1 VKLDALAKP
10 PGEAGFGRRFF
21 LVGYFSVY
29 AATLWLLLLIW
40 AGAWGPLRFAEAWTT
55 ASGLG
60 LAQVVF
66 LAFGITLVAVV
77 LQPLQRVLVRLLEGR
92 APRRPVRQWQLRFR
106 WQLWSRKRLKDAAVP
121 TGPSPGPEEIQRAG
135 AAGHELRRR
144 FPLLD
149 HLVRATALGNVLA
162 AMEDG
167 VGRAYGLDVVTAW
180 PRLYPLLGERVREI
194 VDDRRDSLDMATR
207 MAVTMALTSVAT
219 VALLLASRLWL
230 LLALLPVAL
239 AWASY
244 RGAVHAALAYAESV
258 EAAVDLH
265 RADLLSALRM
275 KPAEKPVDERRLNE
289 QWCDHWRQ
297 GVPLPHDLR
306 FVSIQ
311 NESYIVHKEQK

>member
-1 VKLDALAKP
+1 MKLDALVKP

-21 LVGYFSVY
+21 LVGYFPVY

-40 AGAWGPLRFAEAWTT
+40 AGAWGPLRFKDAWKT

-66 LAFGITLVAVV
+66 LALGITLVAVV
-77 LQPLQRVLVRLLEGR
+77 LHPLQLVLVRGLEGA
-92 APRRPVRQWQLRFR
+92 APQGPVRGWQLRLR
-106 WQLWSRKRLKDAAVP
+106 WQHRSKKRLETAAVP
-121 TGPSPGPEEIQRAG
+121 TGSPPGAEEIQRAG
-135 AAGHELRRR
+135 AAGRQLRRR
-144 FPLLD
+144 FPLPG

-194 VDDRRDSLDMATR
+194 VDDRRDSLDMASR
-207 MAVTMALTSVAT
+207 MAVTMAVTAVAT
-219 VALLLASRLWL
+219 IVLLAASGPWV
-230 LLALLPVAL
+230 LLAIVPSVL
-239 AWASY
+239 AGICY
-244 RGAVHAALAYAESV
+244 RGAVHAALAYTESV
-258 EAAVDLH
+258 EVAVDLH

-275 KPAEKPVDERRLNE
+275 KPPEKPADERTLNGR
-289 QWCDHWRQ
+289 WSDHWRQ

-306 FVSIQ
+306 YVSIK